1 MEIIL
6 IDDVFELGKRGDVVR
21 VANGYGRNYLI
32 PKKLAVPA
40 TPGNRK
46 MVDQQ
51 RLAMAKKESK
61 YQEEAELLAQELNQ
75 LHLVISRKSGDTGTL
90 FGSVTSK
97 DITDLLQHTGIRLDR
112 RKLLL
117 SQPIKS
123 IGNYRIEIRPHSEV
137 TAEILLSVP
146 IEGEQPISEVKKKDE
161 ESDKIVAELEA
172 KLKEMGQ
179 LTRGQSSASPQPE
192 ETLSDERESQA
203 AEEEE
208 KEATTGKEE
217 KEAAAVEPEKEA
229 TTGKKEKEAAA
240 VEPEKEA
247 TTGKKE
253 KRSSSSRTREG
264 SNYREKRKRSSSSR
278 TREGSNYR
286 EKRKRSSSS
295 RTREGSNYREKRKR
309 SSSSRTRE
317 GSNYREKRK
326 RSSSSR
332 TREGSNYREKRKRSS
347 RRHQ

>member
-32 PKKLAVPA
+32 PKNLAVPA

-51 RLAMAKKESK
+51 RLAMAKKEAN

-75 LHLVISRKSGDTGTL
+75 LHLIISRKSGDTGTL

-123 IGNYRIEIRPHSEV
+123 IGNHRIEVRLHSEV
-137 TAEILLSVP
+137 TAELLLSIP
-146 IEGEQPISEVKKKDE
+146 IEGEKPISEVKKKNE
-161 ESDKIVAELEA
+161 ESDKVVAELEA

-179 LTRGQSSASPQPE
+179 LTQGQSSASPQPE
-192 ETLSDERESQA
+192 DTPSEERESQA
-203 AEEEE
+203 EKEEEE
-208 KEATTGKEE
+208 KQATQGEE
-217 KEAAAVEPEKEA
+217 EEAAEEEPTNEE
-229 TTGKKEKEAAA
+229 
-240 VEPEKEA
+240 
-247 TTGKKE
+247 
-253 KRSSSSRTREG
+253 S
-264 SNYREKRKRSSSSR
+264 
-278 TREGSNYR
+278 
-286 EKRKRSSSS
+286 
-295 RTREGSNYREKRKR
+295 
-309 SSSSRTRE
+309 
-317 GSNYREKRK
+317 
-326 RSSSSR
+326 
-332 TREGSNYREKRKRSS
+332 
-347 RRHQ
+347 

>member
-32 PKKLAVPA
+32 PKNLAVPA

-51 RLAMAKKESK
+51 RLAMAKKEAK

-75 LHLVISRKSGDTGTL
+75 LHLIISRKSGDTGTL

-123 IGNYRIEIRPHSEV
+123 IGNYRIEVRLHSEV
-137 TAEILLSVP
+137 TAELLLSIP
-146 IEGEQPISEVKKKDE
+146 IEGEKPISEVKKKNE
-161 ESDKIVAELEA
+161 ESDKVVAELEA

-179 LTRGQSSASPQPE
+179 LTQGQSSASPQPE
-192 ETLSDERESQA
+192 DTPSEERESQA
-203 AEEEE
+203 EKEEEEKQATKGEEEEAEEEE
-208 KEATTGKEE
+208 PTNEE
-217 KEAAAVEPEKEA
+217 
-229 TTGKKEKEAAA
+229 
-240 VEPEKEA
+240 
-247 TTGKKE
+247 
-253 KRSSSSRTREG
+253 S
-264 SNYREKRKRSSSSR
+264 
-278 TREGSNYR
+278 
-286 EKRKRSSSS
+286 
-295 RTREGSNYREKRKR
+295 
-309 SSSSRTRE
+309 
-317 GSNYREKRK
+317 
-326 RSSSSR
+326 
-332 TREGSNYREKRKRSS
+332 
-347 RRHQ
+347 